1 MRVEEVCL
9 KGDFFLREIRHQHPG
24 GMLEGLYVVDAQKT
38 FVVGNHAVLNARRS
52 MGILEE
58 RKTLWEIIG
67 KGT

>member
-1 MRVEEVCL
+1 
-9 KGDFFLREIRHQHPG
+9 
-24 GMLEGLYVVDAQKT
+24 MLEGLYVVDAQKT

-58 RKTLWEIIG
+58 GKDLWEILG